1 MNNEKL
7 RAAAVYLIVSAF
19 AEALPLLLRR
29 SIPINLQTTGG
40 NKRESARLEKNRE
53 RKQINIK
60 ISVRTEKGRKTTSV
74 CVLNRKRKGQ
84 CIIFSGCVTLLR
96 NP

>member
-40 NKRESARLEKNRE
+40 NKCESARSEKKQRE
-53 RKQINIK
+53 ERDKYK
-60 ISVRTEKGRKTTSV
+60 DLCED
-74 CVLNRKRKGQ
+74 RKREE
-84 CIIFSGCVTLLR
+84 
-96 NP
+96 